1 MIRHAARCGRRLAGV
16 ILLALAC
23 TGWWAPGAAQR
34 TARQTRTEVALEG
47 RFEGKN
53 GKPAGD
59 LSGIA
64 CQPPVAGEH
73 ACLVVNDESPFAQL
87 ATLRGRRLLAGR
99 TVDLIAGRGA
109 RLADGAPLEGV
120 FGSEPAARP
129 SAAGRCPDRGIG
141 EDFDDLDGE
150 GVAWAPAAS
159 GGGAFYVVGSH
170 ACGRG
175 RGDRRRSTHL
185 LARLRV
191 DGAGQPAGQPELT
204 WRLGEA
210 LRHADQ
216 VGAHYGLPL
225 DPARQGLDIEGVAAL
240 GDGED
245 LLFGL
250 RAPSLGGHAFVVRA
264 HAAELFAP
272 GTGSAP
278 SARVARLP
286 LGEGVGIRDL
296 AALPD
301 GRLLVLSGAAQSQ
314 AGVPQGLA
322 VAVPGAQPVWAVHP
336 LLPRIEAP
344 RAEAKAE
351 GIAVLAAAGGTLTVL
366 VLFEDASR
374 DTPLEYVLPLPP

>member
-1 MIRHAARCGRRLAGV
+1 MIRHAARCGRMLVGV
-16 ILLALAC
+16 ISLALAC
-23 TGWWAPGAAQR
+23 TGWWAPGAAQQ
-34 TARQTRTEVALEG
+34 TAQQTRAEVALAG

-87 ATLRGRRLLAGR
+87 ATLRDRRLLAGR

-109 RLADGAPLEGV
+109 RLADDAPPAGV

-129 SAAGRCPDRGIG
+129 SAAGGCPDRGID

-159 GGGAFYVVGSH
+159 GGGASYVVGSH

-210 LRHADQ
+210 LRQADQ

-240 GDGED
+240 GED

-264 HAAELFAP
+264 RAAELFAP

-301 GRLLVLSGAAQSQ
+301 GRLLVLSGAAQGQ

-322 VAVPGAQPVWAVHP
+322 VAVPSALPVWAVHP